1 VYHQFLPFGNFL
13 DLCIVLLGLF
23 FDPSR
28 DLAAHSCWT
37 ETCCKLLKLSYFY
50 ALNYGWW
57 EHTAT
62 LCIHYSYRVIY
73 WYCSSLTPT
82 LRLGR
87 DKLRSES
94 PPSKKELAVIW
105 EDWVGVT
112 CECSAPRL
120 VLPDRSIVQQT
131 RSNAKKKTFWEWLA
145 SGKMLSDVP
154 DGGVRSWG
162 GVACNGERTCGW
174 KRSTAQLQSWVEM
187 PPYHRERRLATAA
200 SLLGDCLLWATKAS
214 SGFMHLLFGCMQPCR
229 GVLDCEFE
237 HTIIFSLQSH
247 AWCFTRIIWLT
258 HTSTGEVSN

>member
-1 VYHQFLPFGNFL
+1 MCVSSIFTPFGNFL

-131 RSNAKKKTFWEWLA
+131 RSNAKKKNILRMAGIRENALRCTRWWCAEL
-145 SGKMLSDVP
+145 
-154 DGGVRSWG
+154 
-162 GVACNGERTCGW
+162 GW
-174 KRSTAQLQSWVEM
+174 CSLQRGTYMWMEAKHSSTAELG
-187 PPYHRERRLATAA
+187 RNATLPQRA
-200 SLLGDCLLWATKAS
+200 
-214 SGFMHLLFGCMQPCR
+214 
-229 GVLDCEFE
+229 
-237 HTIIFSLQSH
+237 
-247 AWCFTRIIWLT
+247 
-258 HTSTGEVSN
+258 